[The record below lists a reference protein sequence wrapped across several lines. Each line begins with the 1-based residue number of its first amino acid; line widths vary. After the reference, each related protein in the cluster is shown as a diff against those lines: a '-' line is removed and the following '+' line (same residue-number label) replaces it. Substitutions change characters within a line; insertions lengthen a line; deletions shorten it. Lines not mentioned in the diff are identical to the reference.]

1 MRLLQC
7 VERRPTLLKSLRWA
21 WLVMAMPAGINP
33 DSETG
38 ELFACLSF
46 CYLINMC
53 VCLETFFRSSSCSA
67 FARISSF
74 LVCAISS
81 QSPSSSPIVIQQYVC
96 ATNSEQNFLCDLI
109 TYVSSC
115 CHLHG
120 KRGFEYHDNVSQYI
134 SSWKNSVNCLFI
146 FCLLSVLWSNRT
158 LESPASSSFFF
169 LYIFWCEPIHTMHI
183 IVIS

>member
-1 MRLLQC
+1 MDLLQC
-7 VERRPTLLKSLRWA
+7 VERRPTLLKSSRWA

-38 ELFACLSF
+38 ELFACLTF
-46 CYLINMC
+46 CYLINVC

-81 QSPSSSPIVIQQYVC
+81 HTPSSSPLVIQQYVC

-115 CHLHG
+115 YHLHG
-120 KRGFEYHDNVSQYI
+120 
-134 SSWKNSVNCLFI
+134 
-146 FCLLSVLWSNRT
+146 
-158 LESPASSSFFF
+158 
-169 LYIFWCEPIHTMHI
+169 
-183 IVIS
+183 